1 MRVQDEVDFSER
13 QQDARRFDAHQ
24 EPLNPLERTSNKRA
38 ARFLMNM
45 AGVLA
50 LFAGFVALGFGDTQ
64 IAMAR
69 AVVGFCICV
78 SARFIFPTD

>member
-38 ARFLMNM
+38 ARFLMNLL
-45 AGVLA
+45 GVVL
-50 LFAGFVALGFGDTQ
+50 LVGGGFGVVDTDYWRGVA
-64 IAMAR
+64 I
-69 AVVGFCICV
+69 AVVGLIWLM
-78 SARFIFPTD
+78 AGRIIFPTD